1 MSDAARYALY
11 YVPSS
16 VAPLYKFG
24 AALLGYD
31 SFTGRSEAVPGEVE
45 AAFADWHDLTR
56 APRPYGFHATLKAP
70 FALAAPRGEAE
81 LRAACADF
89 AAQPRVLPV
98 MEPVVSLVG
107 SFVAVV
113 PANVPEALTRLA
125 AECVETF
132 DAFRAPLTASD
143 RARRNPAALSA
154 RQVAHLD
161 RWGYPYVMDEFRF
174 HMTLTGRLP
183 PDRQASVLAM
193 LRERFAAIGCGR
205 CAVDRLVL
213 LRQEAGALFRVVEEW
228 TLRGT

>member
-1 MSDAARYALY
+1 MPR
-11 YVPSS
+11 
-16 VAPLYKFG
+16 
-24 AALLGYD
+24 
-31 SFTGRSEAVPGEVE
+31 EVE

-70 FALAAPRGEAE
+70 FALADPRGEAE

-89 AAQPRVLPV
+89 AARPRAVPV
-98 MEPVVSLVG
+98 IEPVVSLVG
-107 SFVAVV
+107 GFVALV
-113 PANVPEALTRLA
+113 PADVPEALTRLA

-161 RWGYPYVMDEFRF
+161 RWGYPYVFDEFRF

-183 PDRQASVLAM
+183 PDRQAPVLAM
-193 LRERFAAIGCGR
+193 LRARFAALDCGR

-213 LRQEAGALFRVVEEW
+213 LRQEAGASFRVVEAW
-228 TLRGT
+228 TLRGS